1 MACRRKTKGERE
13 LDFEDEESCEIQYV
27 KKLLGKDEQMN
38 IEEINGAIKEIADN
52 FKNPSQQ
59 LKLIEELGELSRELS
74 KDIAVGRNISTAT
87 ISEIVD
93 VAILIEQILY
103 LAGEE
108 SAELARE
115 QLEYKLQRTL
125 KRIEEGYY
133 K

>member
-1 MACRRKTKGERE
+1 
-13 LDFEDEESCEIQYV
+13 
-27 KKLLGKDEQMN
+27 MN

-103 LAGEE
+103 LTEE
-108 SAELARE
+108 GAVELARE

-133 K
+133 ENK

>member
-1 MACRRKTKGERE
+1 
-13 LDFEDEESCEIQYV
+13 
-27 KKLLGKDEQMN
+27 MN
-38 IEEINGAIKEIADN
+38 IEEINGAIRTISDN

-93 VAILIEQILY
+93 VVILIEQILY
-103 LAGEE
+103 LAEE
-108 SAELARE
+108 EAAELARE

-133 K
+133 EK

>member
-1 MACRRKTKGERE
+1 
-13 LDFEDEESCEIQYV
+13 
-27 KKLLGKDEQMN
+27 MN
-38 IEEINGAIKEIADN
+38 IEEINGAIKEIADT
-52 FKNPSQQ
+52 FKIRNQQ

-93 VAILIEQILY
+93 VVILIEQILY
-103 LAGEE
+103 LAEE
-108 SAELARE
+108 GAAELARE

-133 K
+133 EK

>member
-1 MACRRKTKGERE
+1 
-13 LDFEDEESCEIQYV
+13 
-27 KKLLGKDEQMN
+27 MN
-38 IEEINGAIKEIADN
+38 IEEINGAIKKIADN

>member
-1 MACRRKTKGERE
+1 
-13 LDFEDEESCEIQYV
+13 
-27 KKLLGKDEQMN
+27 MN
-38 IEEINGAIKEIADN
+38 IEEINGAIRTIADN

-93 VAILIEQILY
+93 VVILIEQILY

>member
-1 MACRRKTKGERE
+1 
-13 LDFEDEESCEIQYV
+13 
-27 KKLLGKDEQMN
+27 MN
-38 IEEINGAIKEIADN
+38 IEEINGAIRTIADN

-133 K
+133 ENK

>member
-1 MACRRKTKGERE
+1 
-13 LDFEDEESCEIQYV
+13 
-27 KKLLGKDEQMN
+27 MN
-38 IEEINGAIKEIADN
+38 IEEINGAIRTIADN

-103 LAGEE
+103 LAEE
-108 SAELARE
+108 EAAELARE

-133 K
+133 EKV

>member
-1 MACRRKTKGERE
+1 
-13 LDFEDEESCEIQYV
+13 
-27 KKLLGKDEQMN
+27 MN
-38 IEEINGAIKEIADN
+38 IEEINGAIRTIADN

-133 K
+133 EK

>member
-1 MACRRKTKGERE
+1 
-13 LDFEDEESCEIQYV
+13 
-27 KKLLGKDEQMN
+27 MN
-38 IEEINGAIKEIADN
+38 IEEINGAIRTIADN

-93 VAILIEQILY
+93 VVILIEQILY
-103 LAGEE
+103 LAEE
-108 SAELARE
+108 EAAELARE

-125 KRIEEGYY
+125 RRIEKGYY
-133 K
+133 EKV

>member
-1 MACRRKTKGERE
+1 
-13 LDFEDEESCEIQYV
+13 
-27 KKLLGKDEQMN
+27 MN
-38 IEEINGAIKEIADN
+38 IEEINGAIKEIADT
-52 FKNPSQQ
+52 FKIRNQQ
-59 LKLIEELGELSRELS
+59 LKLIEELGELTRELS

-103 LAGEE
+103 LAEE
-108 SAELARE
+108 GAAELARE

-125 KRIEEGYY
+125 RRIQERYY

>member
-1 MACRRKTKGERE
+1 
-13 LDFEDEESCEIQYV
+13 
-27 KKLLGKDEQMN
+27 MN
-38 IEEINGAIKEIADN
+38 IEEINGAIRTIADN

-93 VAILIEQILY
+93 VVILIEQILY

-133 K
+133 EK

>member
-1 MACRRKTKGERE
+1 
-13 LDFEDEESCEIQYV
+13 
-27 KKLLGKDEQMN
+27 MN
-38 IEEINGAIKEIADN
+38 IEEINGAIRTIADN

-93 VAILIEQILY
+93 VVILIEQILY
-103 LAGEE
+103 LAEE
-108 SAELARE
+108 EAAELARE

-133 K
+133 EK

>member
-1 MACRRKTKGERE
+1 
-13 LDFEDEESCEIQYV
+13 
-27 KKLLGKDEQMN
+27 MN
-38 IEEINGAIKEIADN
+38 IEEINGAIRTIADN

-93 VAILIEQILY
+93 VVILIEQILY
-103 LAGEE
+103 LAEE
-108 SAELARE
+108 EAAELARE

>member
-1 MACRRKTKGERE
+1 
-13 LDFEDEESCEIQYV
+13 
-27 KKLLGKDEQMN
+27 MN
-38 IEEINGAIKEIADN
+38 IEEINGAIKEIADT
-52 FKNPSQQ
+52 FKIRNQQ

-103 LAGEE
+103 LAEE
-108 SAELARE
+108 GAAELARE

-125 KRIEEGYY
+125 ERINTGYY

>member
-1 MACRRKTKGERE
+1 
-13 LDFEDEESCEIQYV
+13 
-27 KKLLGKDEQMN
+27 MN
-38 IEEINGAIKEIADN
+38 IEEINGAIRTIADN

-93 VAILIEQILY
+93 VVILIEQILY
-103 LAGEE
+103 LAEE
-108 SAELARE
+108 EAAELARE
-115 QLEYKLQRTL
+115 QLEYKLQRTIQ
-125 KRIEEGYY
+125 RINTGYY

>member
-1 MACRRKTKGERE
+1 
-13 LDFEDEESCEIQYV
+13 
-27 KKLLGKDEQMN
+27 MN
-38 IEEINGAIKEIADN
+38 IEEINGAIRTIADN

-93 VAILIEQILY
+93 VVILIEQILY
-103 LAGEE
+103 LAEE
-108 SAELARE
+108 EAAELARE

-125 KRIEEGYY
+125 RRIEKGYY
-133 K
+133 EK

>member
-1 MACRRKTKGERE
+1 
-13 LDFEDEESCEIQYV
+13 
-27 KKLLGKDEQMN
+27 MN
-38 IEEINGAIKEIADN
+38 IEEINGAIRTIADN

-74 KDIAVGRNISTAT
+74 KDIAVGRNISAAT

-103 LAGEE
+103 LAEE
-108 SAELARE
+108 GAAELARE

-125 KRIEEGYY
+125 ERIEEGYY
-133 K
+133 EK

>member
-1 MACRRKTKGERE
+1 
-13 LDFEDEESCEIQYV
+13 
-27 KKLLGKDEQMN
+27 MN
-38 IEEINGAIKEIADN
+38 IEEINGAIRTIADN

-87 ISEIVD
+87 ISEIFD
-93 VAILIEQILY
+93 VVILIEQILY
-103 LAGEE
+103 LAEE
-108 SAELARE
+108 EAAELARE

-133 K
+133 EK

>member
-1 MACRRKTKGERE
+1 
-13 LDFEDEESCEIQYV
+13 
-27 KKLLGKDEQMN
+27 MN
-38 IEEINGAIKEIADN
+38 IEEINGAIRTIADN

-133 K
+133 EKV

>member
-1 MACRRKTKGERE
+1 
-13 LDFEDEESCEIQYV
+13 
-27 KKLLGKDEQMN
+27 MN

-93 VAILIEQILY
+93 VAINSRSPFVFL
-103 LAGEE
+103 
-108 SAELARE
+108 
-115 QLEYKLQRTL
+115 LQA
-125 KRIEEGYY
+125 IF
-133 K
+133 

>member
-1 MACRRKTKGERE
+1 
-13 LDFEDEESCEIQYV
+13 
-27 KKLLGKDEQMN
+27 MN
-38 IEEINGAIKEIADN
+38 IEEINGAIRTIADN

-93 VAILIEQILY
+93 VVILIEQILY
-103 LAGEE
+103 LAEE
-108 SAELARE
+108 GAAELARE

-133 K
+133 EK

>member
-1 MACRRKTKGERE
+1 
-13 LDFEDEESCEIQYV
+13 
-27 KKLLGKDEQMN
+27 MN
-38 IEEINGAIKEIADN
+38 TEEINGAIRTIADN

-93 VAILIEQILY
+93 VVILIEQILY
-103 LAGEE
+103 LAEE
-108 SAELARE
+108 EAAELARE

-125 KRIEEGYY
+125 RRIEKGYY
-133 K
+133 EKV